1 MAAKM
6 DVLIVPSTGHILA
19 AATRGDANGPAPDAA
34 ALVGSGLLFRD
45 PVTGAT
51 QLTLPAQHLAVQ
63 SIDERDDVLL
73 SARRFVLVG
82 DLPELGDTPAAAPLT
97 LSGSTIGV
105 GIPTA
110 AAQGGEIVWVYIE
123 GGPQPIVQRVEVA
136 QAATTGIEPLLL
148 PPGTYR
154 ALVLAPGCE
163 SVVVEQTVT

>member
-1 MAAKM
+1 MAGKM

-19 AATRGDANGPAPDAA
+19 AATRGDPSGPAPDVA

-51 QLTLPAQHLAVQ
+51 QLTLAAQHLAVQ

-73 SARRFVLVG
+73 SARRFVLE
-82 DLPELGDTPAAAPLT
+82 DNLPELGDQPAAAPLT
-97 LSGSTIGV
+97 LNGATISV
-105 GIPTA
+105 GIPA
-110 AAQGGEIVWVYIE
+110 PAPEGGEIVWVYIE
-123 GGPQPIVQRVEVA
+123 GGPQPIVQRVEVPHT
-136 QAATTGIEPLLL
+136 ATTGSEPLLL

-163 SVVVEQTVT
+163 SLVVERTVT